1 MQRISTNG
9 TLYQRLMMAQQQ
21 AVAMAQLVDMKLGTN
36 YAMQLLGGAQGAQQP
51 MPGGVPD
58 TGGNSGGESSVTANA
73 RKEAADRA
81 APV

>member
-21 AVAMAQLVDMKLGTN
+21 AVAMAQMVDMKLGTN
-36 YAMQLLGGAQGAQQP
+36 YAMQLLGGAQGTQQP
-51 MPGGVPD
+51 MPGSVPD
-58 TGGNSGGESSVTANA
+58 TGNSGGESSVTANA